1 MKGGGTGKE
10 ESGVGKRRV
19 ERKRGEWRGKEES
32 GEGKRRVERE
42 SLVEGA
48 EGGGREEEGRIK
60 EVSREK
66 EGDVGRWER

>member
-1 MKGGGTGKE
+1 M
-10 ESGVGKRRV
+10 
-19 ERKRGEWRGKEES
+19 
-32 GEGKRRVERE
+32 
-42 SLVEGA
+42 EGA